1 LIQINSSMKKSFL
14 FKSLVDYLY
23 ILNVGGFLLLLITIS
38 FGFVE
43 INEIKGSDEDWSV
56 LAISISCVSALTCI
70 VFLRGV
76 YYLRKIARH
85 LLTNKYFSKQ
95 IIKYLK
101 ISGTHFLLAGV
112 MFVVIMI
119 LRWIGKLRAG
129 LFEFVYDTNL
139 MVPLFLMIIGLFFM
153 IQSEALLVAKNF
165 KEENDLTV

>member
-1 LIQINSSMKKSFL
+1 MKKSFF

>member
-1 LIQINSSMKKSFL
+1 MQINSSMKKSFL

-56 LAISISCVSALTCI
+56 LAISISGVSALTCI

-119 LRWIGKLRAG
+119 LGWIGKLREG
-129 LFEFVYDTNL
+129 LFEFVYDINL

-165 KEENDLTV
+165 KEENELTV

>member
-1 LIQINSSMKKSFL
+1 MKKSFL

-76 YYLRKIARH
+76 YYLRKMARH

-119 LRWIGKLRAG
+119 LRWIGKLRVG

>member
-1 LIQINSSMKKSFL
+1 MIQINSSMKKSFL

>member
-1 LIQINSSMKKSFL
+1 MIQINSSMKKSFL

-43 INEIKGSDEDWSV
+43 INVIKGGDEHWSL

>member
-1 LIQINSSMKKSFL
+1 MQINSSMKKSFL

-56 LAISISCVSALTCI
+56 LAISISCVSVLTCI

-76 YYLRKIARH
+76 YYLRKMARH

-119 LRWIGKLRAG
+119 LRWIGKLRVG

-165 KEENDLTV
+165 KEENELTV

>member
-1 LIQINSSMKKSFL
+1 MQINSSMKKSFL

-70 VFLRGV
+70 VFLKGV
-76 YYLRKIARH
+76 YYLRKMARH

-119 LRWIGKLRAG
+119 LRWIGKLRVG

>member
-1 LIQINSSMKKSFL
+1 MKKSFF

-76 YYLRKIARH
+76 YYLRKMARH

-119 LRWIGKLRAG
+119 LRWIGKLRVG

-165 KEENDLTV
+165 KEENELTV

>member
-1 LIQINSSMKKSFL
+1 MKKSFL

-43 INEIKGSDEDWSV
+43 INEIKGSYEDWSV

-119 LRWIGKLRAG
+119 LRWIGKLRVG

>member
-1 LIQINSSMKKSFL
+1 MKKSFL

-56 LAISISCVSALTCI
+56 LAISIICVSVLTCI
-70 VFLRGV
+70 VFLKGV
-76 YYLRKIARH
+76 HYLRKMARH

>member
-1 LIQINSSMKKSFL
+1 MQINSSMKKSFL

-23 ILNVGGFLLLLITIS
+23 ILNVGGFLLLLTTIS

-119 LRWIGKLRAG
+119 LRWIGKLRVG

>member
-1 LIQINSSMKKSFL
+1 MKKSFL

-43 INEIKGSDEDWSV
+43 INEIKGSDKDWSV

-119 LRWIGKLRAG
+119 LRWIGKLRVG

>member
-1 LIQINSSMKKSFL
+1 MIQIISSMKKSFL

-85 LLTNKYFSKQ
+85 LLTNKYFTKE

-119 LRWIGKLRAG
+119 LRWIGKLRVG

>member
-1 LIQINSSMKKSFL
+1 MKKSFF

-76 YYLRKIARH
+76 YYLRKMARH

-119 LRWIGKLRAG
+119 LRWIGKLRVG

>member
-1 LIQINSSMKKSFL
+1 MVQINCYMKKSFF

>member
-1 LIQINSSMKKSFL
+1 MIQINSSMKKSFL

-56 LAISISCVSALTCI
+56 LVISISCVSALTCI

-85 LLTNKYFSKQ
+85 LLTNKYFSNQ

-119 LRWIGKLRAG
+119 LRWIGKLRVG
-129 LFEFVYDTNL
+129 LLEFEYDTNL

>member
-1 LIQINSSMKKSFL
+1 MIQINSSMKKSFL

-43 INEIKGSDEDWSV
+43 INEIKGSDKDWSV

-119 LRWIGKLRAG
+119 LRWIGKLRVG

>member
-1 LIQINSSMKKSFL
+1 MIQINSSMKKSFL

-23 ILNVGGFLLLLITIS
+23 ILNVGGFLLLLTTIS

-43 INEIKGSDEDWSV
+43 INVIKGGDEHWSL
-56 LAISISCVSALTCI
+56 LAISISCISVLTCI

-119 LRWIGKLRAG
+119 LRWIGKLRVG

>member
-1 LIQINSSMKKSFL
+1 MKKSFF

-129 LFEFVYDTNL
+129 LFEFVYDINL

>member
-1 LIQINSSMKKSFL
+1 MKKSFF

-119 LRWIGKLRAG
+119 LRWIGKLRVG

>member
-1 LIQINSSMKKSFL
+1 MKINTFMKKSIL

-23 ILNVGGFLLLLITIS
+23 FLNIGFFCLLLITIP
-38 FGFVE
+38 FGLIE
-43 INEIKGSDEDWSV
+43 INEINGNGERWSV
-56 LAISISCVSALTCI
+56 LAISISCICILTCI

-76 YYLRKIARH
+76 YYLRKMARH
-85 LLTNKYFSKQ
+85 LLTHKYFSKQ
-95 IIKYLK
+95 IIRSLK

-119 LRWIGKLRAG
+119 LGWIGKLREG
-129 LFEFVYDTNL
+129 LFEFVYDINL

-165 KEENDLTV
+165 KEENELTV

>member
-1 LIQINSSMKKSFL
+1 MQINSSMKKSFL

-56 LAISISCVSALTCI
+56 LAISISGVSALTCI

-119 LRWIGKLRAG
+119 LRWIGKLRVG